1 MANPPL
7 RAPGG
12 FRSVT
17 TRIIFWVLLAS
28 GAVFLTAVAV
38 SSRLSRS
45 TAEGAAE
52 QEAQNA
58 ADAARHRVLAVLEA
72 VEKSTAL
79 LSASIETL
87 HPAAPSL
94 DALLHRFVAGN
105 LNVYGS
111 TASFEPY
118 AFDPRRERAA
128 PYVYRNLEEPG
139 RYLTADLSLPTYR
152 YWERDWYRGAMDAGE
167 PRWSEPYLDEGGG
180 GTLMVTYA
188 VPLRRSGTETFIG
201 VVTADLQLDWMR
213 TFIGDVRMGR
223 TGYAVMLSRTGRV
236 IAHPDATLLEQTAA
250 RTKEAR
256 RRLAPLLGRMQADR
270 EGFAPIDIDGRGYR
284 VVFRPVSAGT
294 GWSLA
299 ALYPEDEL
307 MAGARRL
314 ATIQTAL
321 ALGGLGLLAAV
332 VVLLSHRLTAPLH
345 ELAGRARHLATGD
358 LDYEIPPARTRDEM
372 GALTDAFRH
381 MRNSLKEHIR
391 NLKETT
397 AMKERLESE
406 LKVAR
411 RIQMSMLPSGT
422 GGGPGQ
428 GFELAAKLEPAR
440 AVGGDLYMHFVERG
454 RVHFMLGD
462 VSGKGVG
469 AALFMARTKTLF
481 DALAVNASD
490 PGALLVELN
499 RRLCVENEQGMFVT
513 GVCGVLNPE
522 SGELYFASAG
532 HDPPLRV
539 SPATPPV
546 PLTVDGGP
554 VLGLLEGSHYPLNR
568 TWLAPGECL
577 LVFTDGVT
585 DAADIGGVQFGSERL
600 LEAVARTAPDNAD
613 VLTRMVFTVVGEF
626 AEGAPQA
633 DDIAVLSVRFVGPG

>member
-1 MANPPL
+1 MLRPAIQHGGCVPRRRPAPQSLCKGSPVSVRGTPQRVDWANDEVPL
-7 RAPGG
+7 RALGG

-45 TAEGAAE
+45 TAGRAAE

-58 ADAARHRVLAVLEA
+58 ADAARHRVLAVLES
-72 VEKSTAL
+72 VEKSTTL
-79 LSASIETL
+79 MSASIETL
-87 HPAAPSL
+87 HPSPPSL

-105 LNVYGS
+105 PNIYGS

-118 AFDPRRERAA
+118 AFDPRREHAA

-139 RYLTADLSLPTYR
+139 QYLTADLSLPTYR
-152 YWERDWYRGAMDAGE
+152 YWERDWYRGPMDARE

-188 VPLRRSGTETFIG
+188 VPLRQSGTQTFFG

-213 TFIGDVRMGR
+213 NFIGEVRMGQ
-223 TGYAVMLSRTGRV
+223 TGYALMLSRTGRV
-236 IAHPDATLLEQTAA
+236 IAHPDPTMLEQTAA
-250 RTKEAR
+250 RTEEAR
-256 RRLAPLLGRMQADR
+256 QRLAPLLGRMQAA
-270 EGFAPIDIDGRGYR
+270 EQGFSPIDIDGRRYR
-284 VVFRPVSAGT
+284 VVFRPVSVAT

-307 MAGARRL
+307 MSGARRL

-321 ALGGLGLLAAV
+321 ALGGLALLTAV
-332 VVLLSHRLTAPLH
+332 VVLVSRRLTAPLH
-345 ELAGRARHLATGD
+345 ELAARARHLATGD
-358 LDYEIPPARTRDEM
+358 LDHEIPPARTRDEM

-381 MRNSLKEHIR
+381 MRDSLKEHIR

-397 AMKERLESE
+397 ASKERLESE

-428 GFELAAKLEPAR
+428 GFEVAAKLEPAR
-440 AVGGDLYMHFVERG
+440 VIGGDLYTHSVERG
-454 RVHFMLGD
+454 RAYFMLGD
-462 VSGKGVG
+462 VSGKGVP
-469 AALFMARTKTLF
+469 AALFMARTKTLI
-481 DALAVNASD
+481 DALALNASD
-490 PGALLVELN
+490 PGALLYELN
-499 RRLCVENEQGMFVT
+499 RRLCAENEQGMFVT

-522 SGELYFASAG
+522 NGELYFASAG

-539 SPATPPV
+539 SPGAPPV

-554 VLGLLEGSHYPLNR
+554 VLGLLDGSQYPLNHTGWR
-568 TWLAPGECL
+568 RRMPA
-577 LVFTDGVT
+577 
-585 DAADIGGVQFGSERL
+585 RL
-600 LEAVARTAPDNAD
+600 HRWRD
-613 VLTRMVFTVVGEF
+613 
-626 AEGAPQA
+626 
-633 DDIAVLSVRFVGPG
+633 